1 MPKIFRRIFPIALL
15 LLVSALNAIPL
26 NAQTFRGGI
35 AGTVQDPSGASVP
48 NAKITLLEQQTGLT
62 RETTATA
69 NGTYA
74 FQDLPLG
81 QYTVTIDAAGFSQS
95 KIKNIT
101 TRPGE
106 VYSLSPR
113 LGLAGSSMSLDVNA
127 NALSLDT
134 ESSTNTAVVS
144 DKAVANVPLNGR
156 DFRTLLNIVPG
167 YNGAG
172 SLNGARANQNNYQID
187 GADNNDIWQ
196 NGAAANQGG
205 VGNIAGVT
213 IPLDAIDQFSV
224 QSQGNAEIG
233 RNGGGL
239 VSMAIKSGTN
249 AIHGSAYYY
258 NRNEFFAARNPFL
271 PSTTRKGALRNQ
283 QFGGSFGGPII
294 KNHLFYFVNY
304 ERQQYT
310 IQNAAL
316 AVEPTA
322 PYIAAATNLLTAHGI
337 TVSQLSKNL
346 LVLWPDANGPG
357 AVNASGNYYDP
368 TPQHGYSDN
377 AIGKMDWQISDRQ
390 SLSVRAF
397 IGTGRQFAAVGT
409 NVYDY
414 YQVAPDITQNF
425 TAAHNYIITPHL
437 SNQLVAGVGVFNQT
451 FNDANHSFD
460 LPALGLADGVT
471 NPSLFGAPTITI
483 SGGLDVT
490 GETQPL
496 GRKDYTGH
504 LTDTATWV
512 VGKHQFRFGG
522 EFRRNYMDLQYQRN
536 VRGTFTF
543 NGTASSSVTLP
554 AGATPYSTDSTYGG
568 SDVRSLADYLAGYV
582 ASSTFTQGYL
592 RRSIYENTYALFG
605 SDVFNLTNKFTLNY
619 GVRYEYNGPF
629 NSTGTLS
636 DFRPGNSQ
644 ADAFGLVQPGKGISG
659 IYPGDYANF
668 APRVG
673 FAYQAAPKLAIR
685 GTYGIFFDAI
695 NFNGFFDNRPGN
707 GAAAGVQAN
716 PTGTTP
722 VQTLTSTFYGWQVG
736 VNPFAGASTPAVLGL
751 ATVAPSF
758 RTAYIQ
764 NINANIEYQLG
775 KNTIAQIGYVGSEG
789 RRLFQLVDINQATLS
804 ATGTTTTANVQT
816 RRPYYSATNI
826 TNAKIIAA
834 INQIQ
839 SEGTSNYNGLIATIR
854 TSNFHGLSGQASWTY
869 GHALDI
875 VSGTRGFAPQNS
887 FNTAGEYGNSD
898 FDVRHTVSGYVVYEF
913 PRFTAFVPR
922 LTQGWQVNGFVSAY
936 TGTPFSVKSGID
948 NSRTGENQDRAN
960 QVAAPAAGIARTL
973 VRASTSATP
982 YYTWDNPTSWAQNT
996 ANTFGTSARNAYRG
1010 PGFATVDTSLV
1021 KNTPIYGRVD
1031 FQFRAELF
1039 NIFNRTNLANPSAT
1053 LSSSS
1058 FGRISSTRNAGGAP
1072 GIGSGEPFNVQ
1083 LAGKIIF

>member
-368 TPQHGYSDN
+368 TPQHGYSEQRS
-377 AIGKMDWQISDRQ
+377 A
-390 SLSVRAF
+390 
-397 IGTGRQFAAVGT
+397 
-409 NVYDY
+409 
-414 YQVAPDITQNF
+414 
-425 TAAHNYIITPHL
+425 
-437 SNQLVAGVGVFNQT
+437 
-451 FNDANHSFD
+451 
-460 LPALGLADGVT
+460 
-471 NPSLFGAPTITI
+471 
-483 SGGLDVT
+483 SG
-490 GETQPL
+490 
-496 GRKDYTGH
+496 Y
-504 LTDTATWV
+504 
-512 VGKHQFRFGG
+512 
-522 EFRRNYMDLQYQRN
+522 RRY
-536 VRGTFTF
+536 
-543 NGTASSSVTLP
+543 
-554 AGATPYSTDSTYGG
+554 
-568 SDVRSLADYLAGYV
+568 
-582 ASSTFTQGYL
+582 
-592 RRSIYENTYALFG
+592 
-605 SDVFNLTNKFTLNY
+605 
-619 GVRYEYNGPF
+619 
-629 NSTGTLS
+629 
-636 DFRPGNSQ
+636 
-644 ADAFGLVQPGKGISG
+644 
-659 IYPGDYANF
+659 
-668 APRVG
+668 
-673 FAYQAAPKLAIR
+673 
-685 GTYGIFFDAI
+685 
-695 NFNGFFDNRPGN
+695 
-707 GAAAGVQAN
+707 
-716 PTGTTP
+716 
-722 VQTLTSTFYGWQVG
+722 
-736 VNPFAGASTPAVLGL
+736 
-751 ATVAPSF
+751 
-758 RTAYIQ
+758 
-764 NINANIEYQLG
+764 
-775 KNTIAQIGYVGSEG
+775 
-789 RRLFQLVDINQATLS
+789 
-804 ATGTTTTANVQT
+804 
-816 RRPYYSATNI
+816 
-826 TNAKIIAA
+826 
-834 INQIQ
+834 
-839 SEGTSNYNGLIATIR
+839 
-854 TSNFHGLSGQASWTY
+854 ASW
-869 GHALDI
+869 
-875 VSGTRGFAPQNS
+875 
-887 FNTAGEYGNSD
+887 
-898 FDVRHTVSGYVVYEF
+898 
-913 PRFTAFVPR
+913 
-922 LTQGWQVNGFVSAY
+922 
-936 TGTPFSVKSGID
+936 
-948 NSRTGENQDRAN
+948 
-960 QVAAPAAGIARTL
+960 
-973 VRASTSATP
+973 
-982 YYTWDNPTSWAQNT
+982 
-996 ANTFGTSARNAYRG
+996 
-1010 PGFATVDTSLV
+1010 
-1021 KNTPIYGRVD
+1021 
-1031 FQFRAELF
+1031 
-1039 NIFNRTNLANPSAT
+1039 
-1053 LSSSS
+1053 
-1058 FGRISSTRNAGGAP
+1058 
-1072 GIGSGEPFNVQ
+1072 
-1083 LAGKIIF
+1083 